1 MLDQAQC
8 ALVVIDVQ
16 GKLART
22 VSESGKIVENT
33 IKLIKG
39 AYLFNLPVVVTE
51 QNPAGL
57 GPTIDEVKQ
66 VFEDVVMVEKMTFN
80 SCLEPSFAD
89 AIEKT
94 GRQCILICGIE
105 AHVCVYQTVAGLL
118 ERGLKVCVA
127 SDAVSSR
134 AAWNRN
140 LAIERM
146 RDLGAEITTTEMA
159 LFEFMKDAG
168 DQRFGRFIKIVK

>member
-1 MLDQAQC
+1 MLDQTQS

-22 VSESGKIVENT
+22 VSEAGKIVENI

-80 SCLEPSFAD
+80 S
-89 AIEKT
+89 
-94 GRQCILICGIE
+94 
-105 AHVCVYQTVAGLL
+105 
-118 ERGLKVCVA
+118 
-127 SDAVSSR
+127 
-134 AAWNRN
+134 
-140 LAIERM
+140 
-146 RDLGAEITTTEMA
+146 
-159 LFEFMKDAG
+159 
-168 DQRFGRFIKIVK
+168 